1 MQMEKRTLRKLQ
13 VLTLLVALLLIAPS
27 AYSFL
32 KGFAIGFNTEGV
44 LQASHRFNQTSFLVS
59 IKPVETDIVD
69 MESAQHENVSVIE
82 LGKETILSIPEAKM
96 SASLDIASNILS
108 VIALISF
115 IAMLV
120 MLFKIS
126 TSVWHIGLMNRRNI
140 RRLRQLSFYMLLLDF
155 SGLLNNYLPVNSLK
169 AFIPAGYTLDIAIPT
184 EHITIAIIIL
194 LLAEIL
200 NIANKLREE
209 QEFTI

>member
-1 MQMEKRTLRKLQ
+1 MQTEKRTLRKLQ

-82 LGKETILSIPEAKM
+82 LGKETIQKCPPRWTLPP
-96 SASLDIASNILS
+96 
-108 VIALISF
+108 ISC
-115 IAMLV
+115 
-120 MLFKIS
+120 
-126 TSVWHIGLMNRRNI
+126 R
-140 RRLRQLSFYMLLLDF
+140 
-155 SGLLNNYLPVNSLK
+155 
-169 AFIPAGYTLDIAIPT
+169 
-184 EHITIAIIIL
+184 
-194 LLAEIL
+194 
-200 NIANKLREE
+200 
-209 QEFTI
+209 